1 MAFRSSLRDRRSKRQ
16 RALRDLRQRC
26 AAHDLSAV
34 LDAFKRAAQ
43 TKGKPSVIV
52 AKTVKG
58 YPLDAAV
65 LGKDANHHGKP
76 LTEEEAKKAIDEIER
91 MAV

>member
-1 MAFRSSLRDRRSKRQ
+1 
-16 RALRDLRQRC
+16 
-26 AAHDLSAV
+26 
-34 LDAFKRAAQ
+34 
-43 TKGKPSVIV
+43 VIV

-76 LTEEEAKKAIDEIER
+76 LTEEEAKKAIEEIDR